1 MYIDLQKAFV
11 PDSFLLCPRMMTVL
25 LNTRCMLGWENGII
39 YIWYRIYFPN
49 RSSGSYLG
57 CVHRDGEG
65 LDSQGCSILTAALL
79 IHKLQAFWMTAD
91 GGHWS
96 QSQEEPNCVT
106 ENSSIKKKNK
116 LYFYCQNKWASRTSQ
131 WPDVPCAF
139 IFCHCKRFFGTD
151 KQVRNPADCTEWV
164 NSACAKGAHPDS
176 KSSK

>member
-1 MYIDLQKAFV
+1 
-11 PDSFLLCPRMMTVL
+11 
-25 LNTRCMLGWENGII
+25 
-39 YIWYRIYFPN
+39 
-49 RSSGSYLG
+49 
-57 CVHRDGEG
+57 
-65 LDSQGCSILTAALL
+65 
-79 IHKLQAFWMTAD
+79 MTAD

-176 KSSK
+176 KSSLFSPSSAGGTTSKRALSPSQKTGRTGDYTKKTTGGAWVSWGVKPEDRQSQRLNKSLTGNVWH